1 MVSCWTEELVVKK
14 DMLEIMGP
22 YIYLELS
29 CPCRGIMGSYGVRST
44 IETEIWGSSE
54 VGNGDR
60 VG

>member
-1 MVSCWTEELVVKK
+1 MMEMMES
-14 DMLEIMGP
+14 
-22 YIYLELS
+22 YIYLEES
-29 CPCRGIMGSYGVRST
+29 CPCRGIMGSYGVRLT